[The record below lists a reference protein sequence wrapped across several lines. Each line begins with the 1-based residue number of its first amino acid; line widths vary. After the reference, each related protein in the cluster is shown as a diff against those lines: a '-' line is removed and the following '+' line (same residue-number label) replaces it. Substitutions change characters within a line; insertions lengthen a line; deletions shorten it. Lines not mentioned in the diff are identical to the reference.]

1 MINTY
6 GRLNTAFGEQ
16 GDHVP
21 NLNPELYGKDKDDRV
36 EGNPSAATP
45 PGDKPNAE
53 QHLVEA
59 DPEAAEVENDTGAE
73 PEADDAAEPAT
84 EPEAEPAAE
93 PEVEPQPEAEPE
105 AEDDLADLPVAD
117 DADAPSDEA

>member
-1 MINTY
+1 MLNTY

-21 NLNPELYGKDKDDRV
+21 NLNPELYGKDTDDRV
-36 EGNPSAATP
+36 EGNPAAATP

-53 QHLVEA
+53 QHLVEDTDEVTDEDEGAEAEAESGAEPEDSTEPAA
-59 DPEAAEVENDTGAE
+59 DPEAEV
-73 PEADDAAEPAT
+73 
-84 EPEAEPAAE
+84 EPAAE
-93 PEVEPQPEAEPE
+93 PEPEADP
-105 AEDDLADLPVAD
+105 ADLPVAD